1 MKPEAKQKYSIEFFR
16 EDYCYNSEQCKEPCC
31 EAYELTARRKQM
43 KPTICTL
50 LANAL
55 VCSYQ
60 KIKSVMTHKK

>member
-1 MKPEAKQKYSIEFFR
+1 MKPEKKQKYSIEFFR
-16 EDYCYNSEQCKEPCC
+16 EDYCTGC
-31 EAYELTARRKQM
+31 EEEARSKPM

-60 KIKSVMTHKK
+60 KIKSIMTQHKK